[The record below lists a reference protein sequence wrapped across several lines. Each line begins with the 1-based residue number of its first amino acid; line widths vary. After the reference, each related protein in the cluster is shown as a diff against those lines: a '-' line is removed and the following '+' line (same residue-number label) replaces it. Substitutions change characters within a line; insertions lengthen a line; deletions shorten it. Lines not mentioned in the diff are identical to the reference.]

1 MKKSFNYYDCV
12 MPLLESLGWHGH
24 ARRIFEAVP
33 YLATDITLTD
43 LRNLMANLGYTS
55 KSHKLNLRQL
65 PDELIP
71 CLFVTNNED
80 IYVLSGGEDGNIQAL
95 NCRNNQKVSLSENTW
110 MRGTV
115 YTFYQQP
122 QNTTSQQGTWL
133 SSILS
138 RFHSF
143 IYWLMGLGFLT
154 TVLSLSSM
162 IFVMAIYDE
171 VVPSRSGITLGFFAL
186 GLILALCCIQFV
198 HMIQNR
204 ALSYLGA
211 RLDMI
216 IGTEVIRHVINL
228 PMPLIEGASVASQV
242 ARLRQF
248 DNIRETFTGPIA
260 QILLEGPFMII
271 FLVVLFMISGPL
283 VLIPLL
289 LIFVFVVLAIIM
301 FPIIRQATHK
311 MSSASMERR
320 KFLLEGA
327 SNLTTIKHLAAE
339 TTWVERFQDVSAS
352 LSITQKHSELLSS
365 LAINLSQAIMKI
377 AGLSAIIWG
386 AVRVTDNL
394 MTVGALI
401 AVVLLIWRI
410 LSPLQ
415 SAFMILGHFD
425 QIMDS
430 LGQINRLMSMPTERH
445 PVTGSPHQFEGLIRV
460 QTVGFRYP
468 NDSTPALQGI
478 MMEAKPGEIIAIVGQ
493 NGSGKTTLLKLL
505 LGFYYPQAGSI
516 TVDGIDIRQF
526 DPMVLRQSI
535 AYVPQQNQFF
545 HGTLAQNLQ
554 FCAPEATEK
563 RIIDAVKKA
572 GLLSQIMALPDGF
585 ETRIDEQVMHV
596 FSSGFLQKLNLARA
610 YARKSNILIMDEPG
624 NTLDQEGDEIL
635 RETIEGFRGNKT
647 VLMVTHRPSLINLA
661 DRVLFLQS
669 GVMRVFGPKDKVLD
683 MITGEVT

>member
-1 MKKSFNYYDCV
+1 MTKLFNYYDCV
-12 MPLLESLGWHGH
+12 MPLLEALGWHGH

-33 YLATDITLTD
+33 HLTTKITLTD

-71 CLFVTNNED
+71 CLFISNKED
-80 IYVLSGGEDGNIQAL
+80 IYILSEREEGIIQAVD
-95 NCRNNQKVSLSENTW
+95 CRNNQKVTLSEKTW

-122 QNTTSQQGTWL
+122 EKIPQRGTWL
-133 SSILS
+133 SGVLT

-154 TVLSLSSM
+154 SLLSLSSF
-162 IFVMAIYDE
+162 IFIMAIYDE
-171 VVPSRSGITLGFFAL
+171 VVPSRSGVTLGFFAL
-186 GLILALCCIQFV
+186 GLVLALCCIQFV
-198 HMIQNR
+198 HVIQNR

-216 IGTEVIRHVINL
+216 IGTEVIRHVISL
-228 PMPLIEGASVASQV
+228 PMALIEGASVASQV

-248 DNIRETFTGPIA
+248 DSVRETFTGPIA

-271 FLVVLFMISGPL
+271 FLVVLFMVGGPL
-283 VLIPLL
+283 VLVPLL
-289 LIFVFVVLAIIM
+289 MIFIFVVLAIIM
-301 FPIIRQATHK
+301 FPILRRSTQK
-311 MSSASMERR
+311 MSAASIERR
-320 KFLLEGA
+320 KFLLEGT
-327 SNLTTIKHLAAE
+327 SHLTTIKHLAAE
-339 TTWVERFQDVSAS
+339 TTWVNRFQDVSAA

-365 LAINLSQAIMKI
+365 LAVNLSQTIMKI
-377 AGLSAIIWG
+377 AGLAAIIWG

-394 MTVGALI
+394 MTVGSLI
-401 AVVLLIWRI
+401 AVVLLVWRA

-415 SAFMILGHFD
+415 SAFMILGRFD

-430 LGQINRLMSMPTERH
+430 LGQINRLMSMPTERRH
-445 PVTGSPHQFEGLIRV
+445 ITGNPHRFEGLVRI
-460 QTVGFRYP
+460 QNVGFRYP
-468 NDSTPALQGI
+468 NDSNPALQGI
-478 MMEAKPGEIIAIVGQ
+478 MMEAKPGEIVAIVGQ

-554 FCAPEATEK
+554 FSAPEATEE
-563 RIIDAVKKA
+563 RMIQAAEQA
-572 GLLSQIMALPDGF
+572 GLLPQIMTLPEGF
-585 ETRIDEQVMHV
+585 ETRIDEQVMHI

-610 YARKSNILIMDEPG
+610 YIRKTNILIMDEPG
-624 NTLDQEGDEIL
+624 NTLDHEGDEIL
-635 RETIEGFRGNKT
+635 RQTIEEFRGKKT
-647 VLMVTHRPSLINLA
+647 VLIVTHRPSLVNLA
-661 DRVLFLQS
+661 DRILSLQG
-669 GVMRVFGPKDKVLD
+669 GVMRVFGPKDKVLG